1 MGPELHTPRLDLV
14 LMDAEEAR
22 ALAGGV
28 SENGHPWAAGYPL
41 GSSLLRAELTL
52 AAAARKLALRGFGSY
67 QMIRRA
73 DGHVI
78 GDVGFM
84 GPPDATGAVS
94 VGCGI
99 IDDARGQGYATE
111 AVGEILRLCFDVL
124 GLRRVTALC
133 FADNIPSWRLME
145 RLGMRREEHN
155 VRDSLHR
162 SGEWLDG
169 YGYALLAE
177 DWRGRA

>member
-1 MGPELHTPRLDLV
+1 MVEAIHTERLDLQP
-14 LMDAEEAR
+14 LELPAAR
-22 ALAGGV
+22 ALVAG
-28 SENGHPWAAGYPL
+28 ETRNDRPWAPGYPL

-52 AAAARKLALRGFGSY
+52 AADARKLALRGFGSY
-67 QMIRRA
+67 QMVRRA

-111 AVGEILRLCFDVL
+111 ALTAVLEWARGQPGLTCVLADTTRSNLASQRLLERVGMHRVGED
-124 GLRRVTALC
+124 
-133 FADNIPSWRLME
+133 
-145 RLGMRREEHN
+145 
-155 VRDSLHR
+155 
-162 SGEWLDG
+162 GELI
-169 YGYALLAE
+169 YYML
-177 DWRGRA
+177 

>member
-22 ALAGGV
+22 ALSGGV

-52 AAAARKLALRGFGSY
+52 AAAAHDRPLGRFGTY
-67 QMIRRA
+67 QVVRRA
-73 DGHVI
+73 DGRVI

-94 VGCGI
+94 VGCSI
-99 IDDARGQGYATE
+99 TEDARCQGYATE
-111 AVGEILRLCFDVL
+111 ALTALLEWARGQTGLTCVLADTTRSNLASQRLLERVGLHRVGED
-124 GLRRVTALC
+124 
-133 FADNIPSWRLME
+133 
-145 RLGMRREEHN
+145 
-155 VRDSLHR
+155 
-162 SGEWLDG
+162 GE
-169 YGYALLAE
+169 LLYYML
-177 DWRGRA
+177 